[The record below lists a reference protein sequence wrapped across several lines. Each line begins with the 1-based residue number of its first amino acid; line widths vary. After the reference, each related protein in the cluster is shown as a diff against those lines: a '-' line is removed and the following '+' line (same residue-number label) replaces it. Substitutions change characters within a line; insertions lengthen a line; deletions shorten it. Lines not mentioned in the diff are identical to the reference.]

1 MSPPYSKKEL
11 ALLGG
16 VGIYIFATLGMLI
29 WMAVKLGSALVLLGV
44 FYSPLLWVG
53 VLSLVL
59 LLLRRS
65 EAAAWS
71 SLAFFG
77 LQGVKVE
84 HGGSLV
90 WPPGTSVGIHFELV
104 QNATHVLELGIS
116 SIVLAIVSAA
126 VILQHIEE
134 KVLPAKTEV
143 APLLPP
149 NKSLERTREG

>member
-1 MSPPYSKKEL
+1 MSSPRSKKEL

-29 WMAVKLGSALVLLGV
+29 WMAVEIGSAWALLGV

-59 LLLRRS
+59 LLRHR
-65 EAAAWS
+65 EAAGWS

-77 LQGVKVE
+77 LQGVKFE
-84 HGGSLV
+84 HEGSLV
-90 WPPGTSVGIHFELV
+90 WPPGTSVGINLELV
-104 QNATHVLELGIS
+104 QNAAYVFELGIS
-116 SIVLAIVSAA
+116 SIVLAIVSSA
-126 VILQHIEE
+126 VILQHSEE
-134 KVLPAKTEV
+134 KAPPAKTE
-143 APLLPP
+143 AARLLPP